1 MTVTENVRHKPPHHN
16 CAKPLRLYG
25 AVHAT
30 PTNRQTRGLPRIDGR
45 TRAGRIARA
54 FRQDL
59 IDHVGGSPNIIERE
73 IIERCVF
80 LQLKCSLMDAKI
92 CAGKESEY
100 DSKTYLA
107 WSASLQRSLLKLGY
121 QENVE
126 IMRKRAETN
135 LLKAYQR

>member
-1 MTVTENVRHKPPHHN
+1 VSAERKMRHHN

-25 AVHAT
+25 SPHAT

-45 TRAGRIARA
+45 TRAGRIAKA

-59 IDHVGGSPNIIERE
+59 IEHVGGSPNIIQRE

-92 CAGKESEY
+92 AAGKDTEY
-100 DSKTYLA
+100 DSKCYLA

-121 QENVE
+121 QENIE

-135 LLKAYQR
+135 LLKAYQK